1 MGNDD
6 DRRIGRLHPF
16 NGFEKHALAEVVQAG
31 VRLVEN
37 HEVRIAKKRSRKAE
51 ALAKPTREIGRSA
64 NEDRIIRLRQP
75 NDRLVKAG
83 QLCCLNDLL
92 QIGIAQPRD
101 DVLYGFSEQ
110 IDILRQISEKPTA
123 A

>member
-1 MGNDD
+1 MFSKKSRPPG
-6 DRRIGRLHPF
+6 G
-16 NGFEKHALAEVVQAG
+16 GGGG
-31 VRLVEN
+31 VGG
-37 HEVRIAKKRSRKAE
+37 AE
-51 ALAKPTREIGRSA
+51 APRGGAPQKTTPRPWRGGKPTREIGRSA

-83 QLCCLNDLL
+83 QLCCFNDLL
-92 QIGIAQPRD
+92 QIGITEPRD
-101 DVLYGFSEQ
+101 DVLYGFSEE